1 MRASISI
8 RGADANGNTDS
19 ESDRLSSGMDLL
31 DAAYHT
37 GHQYPGGIPA
47 LAARMGLSQNVLASK
62 LNLNSDT
69 HHLTLRQA
77 QTMMD
82 VTDNDAILYSM
93 AEHRG
98 YDLVRTIPAN
108 TERAD
113 SLFWQAAAAFAQLQE
128 AVADAMQNG
137 VTRNSLRR
145 VSNQASDAMAHMH
158 NLVGAVAAQLP
169 PAPQEAKQ

>member
-8 RGADANGNTDS
+8 RGADANGGVGAS
-19 ESDRLSSGMDLL
+19 PHGRQAMDVL

-37 GHQYPGGIPA
+37 AQEFPGGISA
-47 LAARMGLSQNVLASK
+47 LALRMGKSPSVLMNK
-62 LNLNSDT
+62 LNTNIDS
-69 HHLTLRQA
+69 HHLTLREA

-82 VTDNDAILYSM
+82 VTDNDAILFAM

-145 VSNQASDAMAHMH
+145 VSNQAADAMAHMH